1 MENSNSKVQDASLE
15 LRIERL
21 ELICE
26 HMGEAVI
33 SASETVENLAIKIE
47 AIVECL
53 EQESA
58 QTSQQRDRILALGEL
73 LQTLVEIN
81 TESTI
86 GVKKLTSTIKDLLAI
101 AN

>member
-33 SASETVENLAIKIE
+33 SASETVENLAVKIE
-47 AIVECL
+47 TIVECL

>member
-1 MENSNSKVQDASLE
+1 MENYDFALENASLE

-33 SASETVENLAIKIE
+33 SALIAVENLAVKIE
-47 AIVECL
+47 TIMQQIK
-53 EQESA
+53 QEA
-58 QTSQQRDRILALGEL
+58 AKTSQQRYQILALSES

-81 TESTI
+81 TESTLE
-86 GVKKLTSTIKDLLAI
+86 VQKLTAAIKDLLAI
-101 AN
+101 TI